1 MGFIYIRCR
10 HYISLVTYFRK
21 HMYSFFFLFSIQVL
35 MLNCIQNERK
45 KVICHSQQDAVTGL
59 KRISSSLKFC
69 SCSYVQRTLRLFFD
83 GSYAGATL
91 YPTRLSKVNTVIQL
105 VTAVISIY
113 APTTSV
119 PVVENFLVLSW
130 YDKFHLLFSF
140 INVSNHNEINNYFP
154 RYVYSLCYLQY

>member
-1 MGFIYIRCR
+1 M
-10 HYISLVTYFRK
+10 SK
-21 HMYSFFFLFSIQVL
+21 P
-35 MLNCIQNERK
+35 
-45 KVICHSQQDAVTGL
+45 
-59 KRISSSLKFC
+59 
-69 SCSYVQRTLRLFFD
+69 RTLRLFFD

-130 YDKFHLLFSF
+130 YTAGTTTILSGLSYLFTKGTYTIPERNSKP
-140 INVSNHNEINNYFP
+140 SQRSQGY
-154 RYVYSLCYLQY
+154 